1 MSLPFRASHSVPTSD
16 GGGMLQR
23 SSKKKAGI
31 VIQSMFS
38 STKSNQSYRGDC
50 IAALF
55 WKICASALTVTVG
68 CGLFYL
74 VDCTI
79 VSMSY
84 LPDFIAPQRFDDA
97 KAALE
102 QVRIIYDNSLVHLRQ
117 AMQCFVAGQTMPQ
130 RVRACY
136 PYVRI
141 QTTTLAREPSA
152 LAYGFV
158 EGPGCFET
166 TLTRPDLYGRYY
178 TEQLQLLLQNHR
190 VEIEVGTSRQPIPV
204 HFSFSEHDHIEGGMS
219 AERSMLM
226 REVFDLPDLTAMDD
240 GIANGTAWRPRSGNT
255 LPLSLF
261 TAPRVDYSL
270 HRLRHYT
277 GTAPDWFQNFVLFTN
292 YQFYIDEFI
301 RLGQAEMANPNS
313 EYIAF
318 VEPGN
323 VVTRRTGLPA
333 QSGDMH
339 GQPPARLPQM
349 PAYHLVRSDRSG
361 ITMVN
366 IGVGPANAKTITDHI
381 AVLRP
386 HAWLMLGHCAGLR
399 NSQQLGDYVLAHA
412 YVREDHVLDEDL
424 PLWVPIPAL
433 AEIQQALQQAVADVT
448 QMSEDDLKRIMR
460 TGTVAST
467 DNRNWELLPDS
478 LPQRRFSQS
487 RAVAL
492 DMESATIAANG
503 FRFRVPYGTLLC
515 VSDKPLHGEIKLPG
529 MANHF
534 YRERVDQHL
543 RIGMQAI
550 HLLRVGGVQRLHSRK
565 LRSFAEVAFQ

>member
-1 MSLPFRASHSVPTSD
+1 MPTVHNGAMPWTASYLAPAQFTDAS
-16 GGGMLQR
+16 
-23 SSKKKAGI
+23 
-31 VIQSMFS
+31 
-38 STKSNQSYRGDC
+38 
-50 IAALF
+50 AAL
-55 WKICASALTVTVG
+55 A
-68 CGLFYL
+68 
-74 VDCTI
+74 
-79 VSMSY
+79 
-84 LPDFIAPQRFDDA
+84 
-97 KAALE
+97 
-102 QVRIIYDNSLVHLRQ
+102 QVQHIYQQQMAHLRQ
-117 AMQCFVAGQTMPQ
+117 AMQDFVAGRLPAQ

-136 PYVRI
+136 PMVRLH
-141 QTTTLAREPSA
+141 TDTVAREAST
-152 LAYGFV
+152 LSYGFV
-158 EGPGCFET
+158 DGPGTFET
-166 TLTRPDLYGRYY
+166 TLTRPDLFARYY
-178 TEQLQLLLQNHR
+178 HEQFSLLLRNHH
-190 VEIEVGTSRQPIPV
+190 VALEVGTSHTPIPL
-204 HFSFSEHDHIEGGMS
+204 HFSFAENDHVEGQLNAAQRQAMHD
-219 AERSMLM
+219 
-226 REVFDLPDLTAMDD
+226 VFDLPELSAMDD
-240 GIANGTAWRPRSGNT
+240 GIANGTWQPQPGQAQ
-255 LPLSLF
+255 PLSLF

-270 HRLRHYT
+270 HRLRHYC
-277 GTAPDWFQNFVLFTN
+277 GTQPEWFQNFVLFTN
-292 YQFYIDEFI
+292 YQFYIDEFV
-301 RLGQAEMANPNS
+301 RLGHAEMANPDS

-323 VVTRRTGLPA
+323 VVTHRRGRAA
-333 QSGDMH
+333 QASEALGTR
-339 GQPPARLPQM
+339 PERLPQM
-349 PAYHLVRSDRSG
+349 PAYHLVREDSSG

-433 AEIQQALQQAVADVT
+433 AEIQVALQQAVAQVT
-448 QMSEDDLKRIMR
+448 QMPQDQLKRIMR

-467 DNRNWELLPDS
+467 DNRNWELVQGNT
-478 LPQRRFSQS
+478 PQRRFSQS

-543 RIGMQAI
+543 RIGIRALEI
-550 HLLRVGGVQRLHSRK
+550 LRADGVERLHSRK
-565 LRSFAEVAFQ
+565 LRSFTEVAFQ